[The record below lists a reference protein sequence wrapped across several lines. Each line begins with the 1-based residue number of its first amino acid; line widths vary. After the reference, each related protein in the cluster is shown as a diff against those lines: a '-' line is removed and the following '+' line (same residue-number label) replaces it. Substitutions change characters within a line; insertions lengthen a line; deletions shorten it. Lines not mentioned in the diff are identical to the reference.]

1 MFYIS
6 VFVVLSVLSCST
18 IHLIKTANSL
28 TNGTK
33 HTVSSSVPQPT
44 GNCFIVKGCLS
55 CLTSPLLVLISSA
68 HGAASKLWLDSWLF
82 SVWQEHLHL
91 RKTQLPLS
99 QSFLFSV
106 GRCLLPSAGQ
116 HWHVTHLLTL
126 FLCSDLLFSF
136 SLYLFH
142 LIQFNRQNINII
154 TILIHLIPE
163 PSCTG
168 SIRHSLYQF
177 HFIPLFLFLLLSSS
191 LLNK

>member
-1 MFYIS
+1 MA
-6 VFVVLSVLSCST
+6 LPPSCDW
-18 IHLIKTANSL
+18 TA
-28 TNGTK
+28 
-33 HTVSSSVPQPT
+33 
-44 GNCFIVKGCLS
+44 
-55 CLTSPLLVLISSA
+55 
-68 HGAASKLWLDSWLF
+68 DYF

-142 LIQFNRQNINII
+142 LVQFNRQNINII

-177 HFIPLFLFLLLSSS
+177 HFIPLFLLLPSS
-191 LLNK
+191 LLNKQTNNTKQEGKMKKKGSFPCFSHRSRG